1 MSNIGNKK
9 TFAKNLKYY
18 MEKENKTQKEVADF
32 LEVPT
37 STFNAW
43 MKEISYPRIDKIEKL
58 SDYFRILKSDLIEE
72 QTDEMRKQKVINKEI
87 ADLSKRMM
95 DDSSFFETVKIINE
109 MDAQRMDS
117 LLNLIKK

>member
-58 SDYFRILKSDLIEE
+58 SDYFRIF
-72 QTDEMRKQKVINKEI
+72 EI
-87 ADLSKRMM
+87 
-95 DDSSFFETVKIINE
+95 
-109 MDAQRMDS
+109 
-117 LLNLIKK
+117 